1 MAELTGKPSP
11 DCKLGTKAGP
21 KSCKLPSKEDTG
33 TSPLN
38 LSQPFEDLIYVRY
51 LDHVLYNRSSAF
63 MMAPQTREA
72 VGWLVYDCERYIILS
87 WDRDVDPP
95 TLQGG
100 DPKASGLVLLKAD
113 ILELQKLKIC
123 PLPLQKSS
131 NWSLNRKPPIQ
142 EDESAFRPTE
152 RKTHKTKNTGD
163 KATCQ

>member
-1 MAELTGKPSP
+1 MVELTSKPSP
-11 DCKLGTKAGP
+11 ECVYGTKAGP
-21 KSCKLPSKEDTG
+21 KSCKLESAQGSTG
-33 TSPLN
+33 NSPLN
-38 LSQPFEDLIYVRY
+38 PQQSLVLVRY
-51 LDHVLYNRSSAF
+51 QDHVLYNRSSAF

-72 VGWLVYDCERYIILS
+72 VGWLIYDCERYIILT

-142 EDESAFRPTE
+142 EDESAFRPSE
-152 RKTHKTKNTGD
+152 RKTQRKGNK
-163 KATCQ
+163 K